1 MTVFWAHISTP
12 GAIEPGECCTRPG
25 PAGHRTGAHVLPT
38 CPLTTD
44 PGAHAAP
51 GIERGAQ
58 AGIEPATGARV
69 TQHIGSAKAVRNRS
83 TPVHSS
89 AGTSP

>member
-1 MTVFWAHISTP
+1 MTVFRAHISVSP
-12 GAIEPGECCTRPG
+12 GIEPVEMLYLGPVRRAAYGGTRPAVWPLMMVPG
-25 PAGHRTGAHVLPT
+25 VRTGPR
-38 CPLTTD
+38 
-44 PGAHAAP
+44 
-51 GIERGAQ
+51 IERGAQ
-58 AGIEPATGARV
+58 AGIEPAVAAWV